1 LPTYNGAQ
9 QLLFQQH
16 EVLRL
21 FFYFSTQ
28 NLLACKDY
36 EYIDLVPGMNKFSG
50 VVDIMHMELESKL
63 LNYLRRGKKNEKAW
77 LT

>member
-1 LPTYNGAQ
+1 
-9 QLLFQQH
+9 
-16 EVLRL
+16 
-21 FFYFSTQ
+21 
-28 NLLACKDY
+28 
-36 EYIDLVPGMNKFSG
+36 MNKFSG